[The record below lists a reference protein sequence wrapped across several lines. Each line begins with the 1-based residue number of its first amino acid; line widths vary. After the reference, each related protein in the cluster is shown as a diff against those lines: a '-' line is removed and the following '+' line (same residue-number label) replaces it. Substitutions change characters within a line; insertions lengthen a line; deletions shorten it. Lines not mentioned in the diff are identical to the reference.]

1 MATRKP
7 SRTAIDEASIRTMH
21 DAALRVLADRQSAGE
36 PFALFLS
43 SWSFDERRQQTED
56 FLEELSVVERVPRNI
71 QVRIGLERQVR
82 ILLQTQHLETVAV
95 YRQGDLERIAIP
107 QEWPSLT
114 LSNAEWRDRVV
125 EAASSADLIV
135 VFWGTDSPGLNEE
148 LRICSAPSN
157 RLKTVVVIP
166 STPVEIY
173 LSQVVTTLPRLVPLA
188 EIPPFFALHS
198 EFTPL
203 IDRMTAIQT
212 MDPRR
217 RAALVDPKKR
227 VKKFPWPATS
237 GRLEGKVWVEP

>member
-1 MATRKP
+1 MK
-7 SRTAIDEASIRTMH
+7 
-21 DAALRVLADRQSAGE
+21 
-36 PFALFLS
+36 
-43 SWSFDERRQQTED
+43 
-56 FLEELSVVERVPRNI
+56 
-71 QVRIGLERQVR
+71 
-82 ILLQTQHLETVAV
+82 
-95 YRQGDLERIAIP
+95 
-107 QEWPSLT
+107 

-173 LSQVVTTLPRLVPLA
+173 LSQVVKTLPRLVPLA

-212 MDPRR
+212 MDPGGAPLWSIPRR
-217 RAALVDPKKR
+217 
-227 VKKFPWPATS
+227 
-237 GRLEGKVWVEP
+237 G